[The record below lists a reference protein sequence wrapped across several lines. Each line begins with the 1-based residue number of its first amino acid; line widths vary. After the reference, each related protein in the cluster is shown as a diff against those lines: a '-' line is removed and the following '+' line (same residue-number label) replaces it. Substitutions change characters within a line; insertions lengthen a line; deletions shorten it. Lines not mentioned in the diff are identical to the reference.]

1 MRGVKNE
8 RAREEVME
16 GWRESLDA
24 RGGRGGGG
32 GGGGAERG
40 GPQEEEAITLY
51 EATKRKLDKFVLIL
65 SAAISSTQ
73 TCTPKHYMRLHESQK
88 VPAADGTQAQ
98 RPCPGVCKCAS
109 PRAQQPSAPPL

>member
-1 MRGVKNE
+1 MRGVKSE

-16 GWRESLDA
+16 GWRESPDA

-51 EATKRKLDKFVLIL
+51 EATKRKLDKFV
-65 SAAISSTQ
+65 
-73 TCTPKHYMRLHESQK
+73 RLNTLCGDQLHTNMH
-88 VPAADGTQAQ
+88 A
-98 RPCPGVCKCAS
+98 
-109 PRAQQPSAPPL
+109 